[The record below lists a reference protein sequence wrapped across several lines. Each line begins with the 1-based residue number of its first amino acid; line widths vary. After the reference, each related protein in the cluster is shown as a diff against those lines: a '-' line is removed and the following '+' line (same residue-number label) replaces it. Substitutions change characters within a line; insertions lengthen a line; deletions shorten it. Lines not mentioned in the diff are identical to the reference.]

1 MSRTN
6 KKQLLA
12 IDLFSGAG
20 GFSEGLESC
29 GIKVILA
36 QELHPQPAL
45 TLAFNHIG
53 TSVIVGDIRNLELET
68 MKEVINRKYTGELI
82 DIVVGG
88 PPCQGFSTA
97 GKKDEND
104 KRNNLFKYFCN
115 VVSEFYPKVIILEN
129 VPGFKKLYGG
139 RIYQEALVSFQE
151 LGYNLK
157 DDIVNAVGFG
167 IPQRRQRFVMVGVR
181 KDLNKEFQWP
191 DATHQD
197 PEKAADL
204 FSMHKKSG
212 ATVFD
217 AISDLEFVQP
227 GYEGHAYKT
236 EAISDFE
243 KERRSQNGRVFNHL
257 ATRHREKA
265 VKMFS
270 YISEG
275 STINSV
281 PPEFRSSKRTM
292 ARLDRNKISNTVLAL
307 PDDLIHYSQDR
318 IPTVREMAR
327 LQTFDDDFV
336 FLGKRTSGFVD
347 RKVDVP
353 QYTQV
358 GNAVPPLLAKAIGLK
373 VVEMLGVAPT
383 DIRNKAIRV
392 KRHEWLRGSSG
403 YTGYALSDEAQL
415 EIFDI
420 FGTPI
425 DLPIDM
431 GQPKTTNLP
440 SLVEWKENG
449 KTGSKRQWAPG
460 VKRVRGERR
469 SR

>member
-1 MSRTN
+1 MNRSN

-29 GIKVILA
+29 GIKVVLA

-53 TSVIVGDIRNLELET
+53 TSVIVGDIRNLKLET
-68 MKEVINRKYTGELI
+68 MKEVIDRKYPGEPI

-97 GKKDEND
+97 GKKNEND
-104 KRNNLFKYFCN
+104 NRNNLFKYFCN
-115 VVSEFYPKVIILEN
+115 VVAEFNPKVIILEN
-129 VPGFKKLYGG
+129 VPGFKKMYGG
-139 RIYQEALVSFQE
+139 RIYKEAIISFQE
-151 LGYNLK
+151 LGYNIK
-157 DDIVNAVGFG
+157 DDILNAVGFG
-167 IPQRRQRFVMVGVR
+167 VPQRRQRFVMVGVR
-181 KDLNKEFQWP
+181 KDLKKNFQWP
-191 DATHQD
+191 EATHRD
-197 PEKAADL
+197 PEKPADL
-204 FSMHKKSG
+204 FTMHKIPRV
-212 ATVFD
+212 TVYD
-217 AISDLEFVQP
+217 AISDLSFVQP

-236 EAISDFE
+236 DAISDFE
-243 KERRSQNGRVFNHL
+243 KERRSGNGRIFNHL

-265 VKMFS
+265 IKMFS
-270 YISEG
+270 YIPEG
-275 STINSV
+275 GTINSV
-281 PPEFRSSKRTM
+281 PLEFRSSKRTM
-292 ARLDRNKISNTVLAL
+292 AKLNRNKISNTVLAL

-358 GNAVPPLLAKAIGLK
+358 GNAVPPLLAKAIGFK
-373 VVEMLGVAPT
+373 VAEMLGVEPT
-383 DIRNKAIRV
+383 DIRNKNIRI

-403 YTGYALSDEAQL
+403 YTGYALSDEAQI

-425 DLPIDM
+425 DLPVDM
-431 GQPKTTNLP
+431 AQPKTTTL
-440 SLVEWKENG
+440 SGLIEWKGNG

-460 VKRVRGERR
+460 VKKVRG
-469 SR
+469 